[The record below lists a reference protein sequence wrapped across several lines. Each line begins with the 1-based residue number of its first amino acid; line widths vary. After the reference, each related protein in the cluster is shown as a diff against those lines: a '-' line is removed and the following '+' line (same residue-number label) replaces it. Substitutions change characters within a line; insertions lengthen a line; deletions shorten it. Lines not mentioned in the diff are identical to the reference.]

1 MSIKKITLKK
11 YLGLF
16 RQGVE
21 DFVFSKKNYY
31 KFKKYDAYREGY
43 GYATLVLD
51 GHRWYF
57 KNLERQKLKTY
68 NSEEQI

>member
-1 MSIKKITLKK
+1 MSLSNKKITLEKH
-11 YLGLF
+11 LGLF

-31 KFKKYDAYREGY
+31 KYKKYDAYIEGY
-43 GYATLVLD
+43 HHAALFLD

-57 KNLERQKLKTY
+57 KNLEKQ
-68 NSEEQI
+68 NEQS